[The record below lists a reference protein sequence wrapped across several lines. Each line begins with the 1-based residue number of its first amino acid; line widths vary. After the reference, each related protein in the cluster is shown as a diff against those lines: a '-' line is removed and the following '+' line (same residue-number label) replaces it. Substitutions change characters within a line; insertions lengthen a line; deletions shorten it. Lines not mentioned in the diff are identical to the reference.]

1 MRLRRSPSLSTQ
13 VIDVFVGFVA
23 DFSEMLTSEVA
34 RPSRRRGIWTAWSVS
49 GIMIGMSASQTK
61 PGRPREFDPDD
72 ALEQAMRVFW
82 AKGYEGA
89 SLTDLTEAMGITRS
103 SMYAAFGNKDEL
115 FQRVVERYTEG
126 PASYGFR
133 ALSEPTARE
142 VAQSILRGAAAAST
156 SRETPHGCLG
166 VQAALSV
173 GNNGL
178 AAQKVLIDWR
188 QDGTA
193 RLEARFLRA
202 RAEGDLPET
211 EDPRT
216 LATYITT
223 VAYGIAVQ
231 AATGK
236 SEAEL
241 RLVADMAMNAASW
254 SHD

>member
-1 MRLRRSPSLSTQ
+1 M
-13 VIDVFVGFVA
+13 
-23 DFSEMLTSEVA
+23 
-34 RPSRRRGIWTAWSVS
+34 TAMPV
-49 GIMIGMSASQTK
+49 SQTTM
-61 PGRPREFDPDD
+61 GRPRGFDPDH

-89 SLTDLTEAMGITRS
+89 SLTDLTEAIGITRS

-115 FQRVVERYTEG
+115 FRRVVERYTEG
-126 PASYGFR
+126 PASYGTR
-133 ALSEPTARE
+133 ALSEPTARR
-142 VAQSILRGAAAAST
+142 VAESILRGAAAAST
-156 SRETPHGCLG
+156 SREAPHGCLG
-166 VQAALSV
+166 VQAALSA
-173 GNNGL
+173 GDNGL
-178 AAQKVLIDWR
+178 IAQKVLVDWR
-188 QDGTA
+188 QDGAA
-193 RLEARFLRA
+193 RLESRFLRA

-216 LATYITT
+216 LATFITT

-241 RLVADMAMNAASW
+241 RRVADVAMNAVSW

>member
-1 MRLRRSPSLSTQ
+1 M
-13 VIDVFVGFVA
+13 
-23 DFSEMLTSEVA
+23 
-34 RPSRRRGIWTAWSVS
+34 TAMPV
-49 GIMIGMSASQTK
+49 SQTRL
-61 PGRPREFDPDD
+61 GRPREFDPDY

-115 FQRVVERYTEG
+115 FRRAVERYTEG
-126 PASYGFR
+126 PASYGIR

-142 VAQSILRGAAAAST
+142 VAESLLRGAAAAST
-156 SRETPHGCLG
+156 LREAPHGCLG
-166 VQAALSV
+166 VQAALSA
-173 GNNGL
+173 GDNGL
-178 AAQKVLIDWR
+178 TAQKVLVDWR
-188 QDGTA
+188 QDAAA
-193 RLEARFLRA
+193 RLESRFLRA

-241 RLVADMAMNAASW
+241 RRVADVAMNAASW

>member
-1 MRLRRSPSLSTQ
+1 MP
-13 VIDVFVGFVA
+13 V
-23 DFSEMLTSEVA
+23 
-34 RPSRRRGIWTAWSVS
+34 
-49 GIMIGMSASQTK
+49 SQTTM
-61 PGRPREFDPDD
+61 GRPRGFDPDH

-89 SLTDLTEAMGITRS
+89 SLTDLTDAMGITRS

-115 FQRVVERYTEG
+115 FRRVVELYTEG
-126 PASYGFR
+126 PASYGTR

-142 VAQSILRGAAAAST
+142 VAESILRGAAAAST
-156 SRETPHGCLG
+156 SREAPHGCLG
-166 VQAALSV
+166 VQAALSA
-173 GNNGL
+173 GDNGL
-178 AAQKVLIDWR
+178 TAQKVLVDWR
-188 QDGTA
+188 QDAAA
-193 RLEARFLRA
+193 RLESRFLRA
-202 RAEGDLPET
+202 RSEGDLPET

-216 LATYITT
+216 LATFITT

-241 RLVADMAMNAASW
+241 RRVADVAMNAVSW

>member
-1 MRLRRSPSLSTQ
+1 M
-13 VIDVFVGFVA
+13 
-23 DFSEMLTSEVA
+23 
-34 RPSRRRGIWTAWSVS
+34 TA
-49 GIMIGMSASQTK
+49 MPTSQTK
-61 PGRPREFDPDD
+61 LGRPRGFDYDY

-103 SMYAAFGNKDEL
+103 SMYAAFGSKDEL
-115 FQRVVERYTEG
+115 FRRAVERYTEG
-126 PASYGFR
+126 PASYGIR

-142 VAQSILRGAAAAST
+142 VAESILRGAAAAST
-156 SRETPHGCLG
+156 SSEAPHGCLG
-166 VQAALSV
+166 VQAALSA
-173 GNNGL
+173 GDNGL
-178 AAQKVLIDWR
+178 TAQKVLVDWR
-188 QDGTA
+188 QDGAA
-193 RLEARFLRA
+193 RLESRFLRA

-216 LATYITT
+216 LAAYIVT

-241 RLVADMAMNAASW
+241 RRVADVAMNAVSW